1 MWSGTPLI
9 HRVIHIFCGSEVTP
23 ISDPLEPE
31 FCLFILTKTFFVRPE
46 FPGVNDPPA
55 IMNPRE
61 MLHMKHLVEEDIRRH
76 IQRNRRHIE
85 NAANKDRIVGRIVT
99 PENVA
104 GFRRRPGQ
112 AWLNQRCVEVLPVQP
127 FKQKFKVDVP
137 AARSFSTRPPASVY
151 ARNPCA
157 FLNLFRQYKSSVD
170 PVVRII
176 DSLPVEL

>member
-1 MWSGTPLI
+1 
-9 HRVIHIFCGSEVTP
+9 
-23 ISDPLEPE
+23 
-31 FCLFILTKTFFVRPE
+31 
-46 FPGVNDPPA
+46 
-55 IMNPRE
+55 MNARA

-137 AARSFSTRPPASVY
+137 AARSFSIASSIATRSVS
-151 ARNPCA
+151 
-157 FLNLFRQYKSSVD
+157 FFGLNFSRTGIVSSVNFS
-170 PVVRII
+170 RSSNESRTS
-176 DSLPVEL
+176 SLLL